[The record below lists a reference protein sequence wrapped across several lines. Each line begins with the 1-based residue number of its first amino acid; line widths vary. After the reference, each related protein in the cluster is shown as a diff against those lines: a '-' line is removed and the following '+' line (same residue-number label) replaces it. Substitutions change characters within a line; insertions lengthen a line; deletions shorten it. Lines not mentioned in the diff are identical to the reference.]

1 MLTNPSLDVM
11 QHKLAH
17 HPEVYSLS
25 DDALVALLT
34 QRMQQRR
41 DHLHRLSATYQA
53 LDKTHQQLA
62 RSEQIQGQF
71 LSHIRDQFH
80 DNLESMRVLLSALT
94 RANLYD
100 DDIQSFF
107 EIMFADVLTIQFHM
121 DNVSIASQIDS
132 GELSAS
138 IEQIRL
144 GRLIA
149 PLEESLCHLL
159 QQREDIDHDWQ
170 IDEDCLIYQ
179 DKEKLLLILRNALSN
194 AIRFSSPQGKLTFQL
209 MPLGDTHIEI
219 IVSNQGD
226 DIANKDSIFDT
237 FYQED
242 SSYGRA
248 QHGLGLGLSVVKGLV
263 SFMNGDI
270 EMSRV
275 GDYNQL
281 YIILP
286 ILANAS
292 ETFECFSIDPYQTF
306 AFDEEIQSGV
316 AF

>member
-1 MLTNPSLDVM
+1 
-11 QHKLAH
+11 
-17 HPEVYSLS
+17 
-25 DDALVALLT
+25 
-34 QRMQQRR
+34 
-41 DHLHRLSATYQA
+41 
-53 LDKTHQQLA
+53 
-62 RSEQIQGQF
+62 
-71 LSHIRDQFH
+71 
-80 DNLESMRVLLSALT
+80 MRVLLSALT

-100 DDIQSFF
+100 EDIQSFF

>member
-1 MLTNPSLDVM
+1 
-11 QHKLAH
+11 
-17 HPEVYSLS
+17 
-25 DDALVALLT
+25 
-34 QRMQQRR
+34 
-41 DHLHRLSATYQA
+41 
-53 LDKTHQQLA
+53 
-62 RSEQIQGQF
+62 
-71 LSHIRDQFH
+71 
-80 DNLESMRVLLSALT
+80 MRVLLSALT